1 MTDHKT
7 YLRIAGLLL
16 IFALAATACQAE
28 VFRPLQILLPGNLG
42 GNLASIDRELKIKP
56 DLCWRITGQV
66 ESFRKLKDKDSL
78 VIATGN
84 DSNIYSPLNY
94 LFRGA
99 VERELIG
106 RCDPDTRGLS
116 PGDLEMFA
124 DSGLTGEIRQ
134 HVWTNHETLDRQ
146 TVFTPF
152 SRLQTGKQ
160 RIWYFNFIS
169 PDYCRVLPLNNWGNI
184 TVDSPKRSLRRLAPD
199 FTDSDITI
207 STVYLG
213 RHEIEQLA
221 AELKTLPGW
230 HLIIQVETA
239 LTPALF
245 STDMPQQ
252 HENLCFLS
260 IADGHR
266 HLPQINIFRR
276 NNGWPRLTL
285 RRLAFSKIDSQK
297 GDELFRQSE
306 KKLKDTAVTPLR
318 VIRPSFQAST
328 SAFRFAGRQHAGLIR
343 QACNSDVTFL
353 RVPPMQHLVDN
364 VICTGHILAVM
375 ENDRLHSFRLSGKEL
390 FELASVLIKDSDT
403 QPTAVAGCEITWFA
417 GRISSLKVSGQPCRT
432 DRHYLVSTTER
443 TLRDPAL
450 QKLDF
455 YDKLNGYEGITL
467 WKVWMNTLKSLQ
479 ETDEQLIDNTDS
491 GGK

>member
-1 MTDHKT
+1 MTDHKPAP
-7 YLRIAGLLL
+7 RIAWLLL
-16 IFALAATACQAE
+16 IFALIATVCQAE

-42 GNLASIDRELKIKP
+42 GNLASIDRNLEIKP
-56 DLCWRITGQV
+56 DLCWRITDQV
-66 ESFRKLKDKDSL
+66 ESFRKLKDRDSL
-78 VIATGN
+78 VIAPGN
-84 DSNIYSPLNY
+84 DSNIYSPFNY

-99 VERELIG
+99 VERELIS
-106 RCDPDTRGLS
+106 RCNPDTRGLS

-124 DSGLTGEIRQ
+124 DSGLSREIRQ
-134 HVWTNHETLDRQ
+134 HVWTNHETLDNQ

-152 SRLQTGKQ
+152 SLLQAGKQ
-160 RIWYFNFIS
+160 KVWYFNFIS
-169 PDYCRVLPLNNWGNI
+169 PEYCRILPLNNWGNL
-184 TVDSPKRSLRRLAPD
+184 TVDNPKRSLRRLAPD
-199 FTDSDITI
+199 FTSSDITV

-213 RHEIEQLA
+213 RQEIEQLA

-239 LTPALF
+239 GTPAIF
-245 STDMPQQ
+245 STTIPQQ

-260 IADGHR
+260 IAEGHR
-266 HLPQINIFRR
+266 QLPQINIFRR

-285 RRLAFSKIDSQK
+285 RRLAFSKISGQK
-297 GDELFRQSE
+297 GDELFRQSA
-306 KKLKDTAVTPLR
+306 KKFKETAVVPLR

-328 SAFRFAGRQHAGLIR
+328 AAFRFAGKQHARLIR

-364 VICTGHILAVM
+364 VICTGHILAGM

-390 FELASVLIKDSDT
+390 FELASALVKDSDT
-403 QPTAVAGCEITWFA
+403 QPTAVAGSEIVWFA
-417 GRISSLKVSGQPCRT
+417 GRVSSLKIAGQPCRT
-432 DRHYLVSTTER
+432 EKNYLVSTTGM

-450 QKLDF
+450 QKLSF
-455 YDKLNGYEGITL
+455 YDKLNGYEGMTL